1 MKGYSSSES
10 RLLFNFFNSAAPLTN
25 EMYAEILKHVQKK
38 SYQKGDY
45 ILKEGEVEIKAN
57 IVVKGVVH
65 QYIYDEGDPKTINL
79 TPKGLSFNS
88 LKSYIE
94 EQPSFEIQEAITD
107 VELIYITKND
117 IDMLAQM
124 NGQFSYLMFKVFE
137 RILLD
142 RENRMLLL
150 QYKNPT
156 KRFRLFHEIVERA
169 NFILID
175 TPDKY
180 IASYLNMTPQQ
191 YSNEKKK
198 MLKEGL

>member
-1 MKGYSSSES
+1 MKGFSSSEIQ
-10 RLLFNFFNSAAPLTN
+10 LIFNFFNSAAPLTD
-25 EMYAEILKHVQKK
+25 EMFADIVKHFKKK
-38 SYQKGDY
+38 SYKKGDY
-45 ILKEGEVEIKAN
+45 ILRAGEVETKAN
-57 IVVKGVVH
+57 IVVEGVVH
-65 QYIYDEGDPKTINL
+65 QIIYDEGEPKTINIS
-79 TPKGLSFNS
+79 PRGLPFNS
-88 LKSYIE
+88 LKSYME
-94 EQPSFEIQEAITD
+94 EQPSLEVQKAITD
-107 VELIYITKND
+107 VDLIYITKKD
-117 IDMLAQM
+117 IDLLAQK
-124 NGQFSYLMFKVFE
+124 NGQFSYLMFKVYE

-169 NFILID
+169 NFILKD

>member
-1 MKGYSSSES
+1 MKEYSSRASQ
-10 RLLFNFFNSAAPLTN
+10 LLFNYFNSAAPVTE
-25 EMYAEILKHVQKK
+25 EMFTEILKHIKK
-38 SYQKGDY
+38 KTYKKGDY
-45 ILKEGEVEIKAN
+45 ILKEGEVEVKAN

-65 QYIYDEGDPKTINL
+65 QYIYDEGEPKTINL
-79 TPKGLSFNS
+79 TPQGLSFNS

-94 EQPSFEIQEAITD
+94 EQPSVEIQEAITD
-107 VELIYITKND
+107 VELIYLTKND
-117 IDMLAQM
+117 LDMLAHI
-124 NGQFSYLMFKVFE
+124 NGQFSYLMFKVYE

-142 RENRMLLL
+142 RENRTLML
-150 QYKNPT
+150 QFKNPT

-169 NFILID
+169 NFILKD

>member
-1 MKGYSSSES
+1 MKEYSSRASQ
-10 RLLFNFFNSAAPLTN
+10 LLFNYFNSAAPVTE
-25 EMYAEILKHVQKK
+25 EMFTEILKHIKK
-38 SYQKGDY
+38 KTYKKGDY
-45 ILKEGEVEIKAN
+45 ILKEGEVEVNAN

-65 QYIYDEGDPKTINL
+65 QYIYDEGEPKTINL
-79 TPKGLSFNS
+79 TPQGLSFNS

-94 EQPSFEIQEAITD
+94 EQPSVEIQEAITD
-107 VELIYITKND
+107 VELIYLTKND
-117 IDMLAQM
+117 LDMLAHI
-124 NGQFSYLMFKVFE
+124 NGQFSYLMFKVYE

-142 RENRMLLL
+142 RENRTLML
-150 QYKNPT
+150 QFKNPT

-169 NFILID
+169 NFILKD